1 MTGIAE
7 WLASIG
13 LSEYA
18 ERFADNAVDL
28 SVLRDLTE
36 QDLKDLGVLLG
47 HRRKI
52 LRAIA
57 ELDAAGSAATQ
68 TEPVL
73 REEAERRHLTVMICD
88 LVGSTA
94 LSARLDPEDMNAVMD
109 AYHAACARIML
120 TYDGFIG
127 DFRGDGILAYFGYP
141 RAHED
146 DAERT
151 VRAGLDI
158 IAAVARLETGAGEPL
173 AVRIGIA
180 TGLVVV
186 GDLSGAGAL
195 RKHALVGETP
205 NLAAR
210 LQALAEPG
218 TIVVGASTRR
228 LLGDLFRL
236 RDLGMRELKGI
247 AEPVAAWAVEGVA
260 ASESRFEAVHA
271 AGLTDLIG
279 RAEEVEFLL
288 ERQRLAW
295 KGEGQV
301 VLISGEPGIGKS
313 RLAAALAERIAAEP
327 HTRRRYQCS
336 PYHTNSPLRPVI
348 DQLERAA
355 GFRADDTPEQR
366 LDKVEALLAVDA
378 SRMEAAAPLFAALL
392 SIPSGDRYPPLALSP
407 TQQRRRTLAAL
418 LDQFEGL
425 ARRQPILLSFEDAH
439 WADATS
445 LELLDL
451 MVERVRQ
458 LPVLAIFTFR
468 PEFEAPWIGLPNVG
482 TLALGRLD
490 ATDVESMVARV
501 TGGRALP
508 AEVMKQIVAKT
519 DGNPLFV
526 EELTKAVLEA
536 GILVEDAQG
545 YRLAGPLPPLAIP
558 ATLQDSLMARLDRL
572 APVKEIGQI
581 GAAIGREFSYRLVR
595 ELVGRDESA
604 LNHALA
610 QLEEAGLV
618 FRRGEPPEAVYSFKH
633 ALVRDAAYETLLKSR
648 RQQLHSQ
655 IARTL
660 EQTFPDIV
668 ASQPEIVAHHFT
680 QASLVDAAIEYWL
693 KAGHLALSRSA
704 NAEAVKH
711 LAQGIELTQ
720 SQGPTAARLRKELD
734 FYLALGPAMAATE
747 GYATPE
753 TLRVFSH
760 ARELL
765 GDGGTVAEQM
775 TVLWG
780 VYLARSMRGENIA
793 AREVAQ
799 RCLALAQEH
808 AQPGMSALGHRFMGQ
823 ILWMMGAFTD
833 SRVHLERTLELC
845 AANRETITSYRR
857 FGADDEVSALSA
869 LSRTLLLLGYPQ
881 QAAAAVGR
889 ALARA
894 RSLGLAFTTALAL
907 DAEALLG
914 ALGADPKH
922 ALVCADEAV
931 AHSIEHSFA
940 EYEQRARVI
949 QGALSAQS
957 GNPRRG
963 IEIMRGAMAAMEHT
977 DSLSRRTLY
986 LGHCAQA
993 HARLGEAEL
1002 ALGLLEEARQIADKT
1017 NEGFFEA
1024 ELYRL
1029 RGVILQTLG
1038 RKGEAEASLRRAMTI
1053 AQQQQARWW
1062 ELRAATSLAEHWR
1075 EEGKYLDAHSVLQPV
1090 YGWFAEDFDTSALQE
1105 AKALLG
1111 ELSQL
1116 AGPPSPLRFDVA
1128 R

>member
-1 MTGIAE
+1 
-7 WLASIG
+7 
-13 LSEYA
+13 
-18 ERFADNAVDL
+18 
-28 SVLRDLTE
+28 
-36 QDLKDLGVLLG
+36 
-47 HRRKI
+47 
-52 LRAIA
+52 
-57 ELDAAGSAATQ
+57 
-68 TEPVL
+68 
-73 REEAERRHLTVMICD
+73 
-88 LVGSTA
+88 
-94 LSARLDPEDMNAVMD
+94 
-109 AYHAACARIML
+109 
-120 TYDGFIG
+120 
-127 DFRGDGILAYFGYP
+127 
-141 RAHED
+141 
-146 DAERT
+146 
-151 VRAGLDI
+151 
-158 IAAVARLETGAGEPL
+158 
-173 AVRIGIA
+173 
-180 TGLVVV
+180 
-186 GDLSGAGAL
+186 
-195 RKHALVGETP
+195 
-205 NLAAR
+205 
-210 LQALAEPG
+210 
-218 TIVVGASTRR
+218 
-228 LLGDLFRL
+228 
-236 RDLGMRELKGI
+236 
-247 AEPVAAWAVEGVA
+247 
-260 ASESRFEAVHA
+260 
-271 AGLTDLIG
+271 
-279 RAEEVEFLL
+279 
-288 ERQRLAW
+288 
-295 KGEGQV
+295 
-301 VLISGEPGIGKS
+301 
-313 RLAAALAERIAAEP
+313 
-327 HTRRRYQCS
+327 
-336 PYHTNSPLRPVI
+336 
-348 DQLERAA
+348 
-355 GFRADDTPEQR
+355 
-366 LDKVEALLAVDA
+366 
-378 SRMEAAAPLFAALL
+378 
-392 SIPSGDRYPPLALSP
+392 
-407 TQQRRRTLAAL
+407 
-418 LDQFEGL
+418 
-425 ARRQPILLSFEDAH
+425 
-439 WADATS
+439 
-445 LELLDL
+445 
-451 MVERVRQ
+451 
-458 LPVLAIFTFR
+458 
-468 PEFEAPWIGLPNVG
+468 
-482 TLALGRLD
+482 
-490 ATDVESMVARV
+490 
-501 TGGRALP
+501 
-508 AEVMKQIVAKT
+508 
-519 DGNPLFV
+519 
-526 EELTKAVLEA
+526 
-536 GILVEDAQG
+536 
-545 YRLAGPLPPLAIP
+545 
-558 ATLQDSLMARLDRL
+558 
-572 APVKEIGQI
+572 
-581 GAAIGREFSYRLVR
+581 
-595 ELVGRDESA
+595 
-604 LNHALA
+604 
-610 QLEEAGLV
+610 
-618 FRRGEPPEAVYSFKH
+618 
-633 ALVRDAAYETLLKSR
+633 
-648 RQQLHSQ
+648 
-655 IARTL
+655 
-660 EQTFPDIV
+660 V

-963 IEIMRGAMAAMEHT
+963 IEIMRSAMAAMEHT